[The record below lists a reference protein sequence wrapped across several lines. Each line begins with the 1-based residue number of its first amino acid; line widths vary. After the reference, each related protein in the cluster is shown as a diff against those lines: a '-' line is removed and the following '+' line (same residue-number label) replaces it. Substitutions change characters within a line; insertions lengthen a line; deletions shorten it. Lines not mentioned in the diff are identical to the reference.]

1 LLQPDPATNDPRGTV
16 ACLLAGDINIQER
29 SDPRAVFA
37 NIRETLT
44 AADVLFGNLEGCLYR
59 PGENDIPVKEF
70 WQHSDVSMIL
80 ALMSAG
86 FDAVGCANN
95 VMFGEEPMLSTLRV
109 LDKAAIAHCGAGK
122 DRKAARAPAILERHG
137 IRIGLLQFTAR
148 VEAAEQIARDD
159 HPGVAAFDALRDDD
173 LAEIQEDVRTVRS
186 QVDFLIVSH
195 HLRRSGSTDIEPYQ
209 REFAHRCIDSG
220 ANLVFGHGGHMN
232 QGIERWKGVPIF
244 HCVGPLA
251 FDWWRMD
258 TYKDGLVVRVRIV
271 PGGPPIVTA
280 LLVHRD
286 EENNPYFRDPR
297 TTEGLRQLD
306 ELRRLSPGVQL
317 SVGEGEIVLD

>member
-1 LLQPDPATNDPRGTV
+1 MNDARGTV

-29 SDPRAVFA
+29 SDPRSVFA

-59 PGENDIPVKEF
+59 PGENDIPGKEF

-80 ALMSAG
+80 ALTSAG

-95 VMFGEEPMLSTLRV
+95 VMFGEEPMLTTLRM
-109 LDKAAIAHCGAGK
+109 LDRAAIAHCGAGK

-148 VEAAEQIARDD
+148 IEAAEQIARDD
-159 HPGVAAFDALRDDD
+159 RPGVAAFDPLRDDD
-173 LAEIQEDVRTVRS
+173 LTEIQEDVQAVRS
-186 QVDFLIVSH
+186 RVDFLIVSH
-195 HLRRSGSTDIEPYQ
+195 HLRRSGSIDIEPYQ

-220 ANLVFGHGGHMN
+220 ADLVFGHGGHVN

-244 HCVGPLA
+244 HCIGPLA
-251 FDWWRMD
+251 CDWWRLD
-258 TYKDGLVVRVRIV
+258 AYKDGLLVRVLIV
-271 PGGPPIVTA
+271 RGGPPIVTA

-286 EENNPYFRDPR
+286 DENNPYFRDPR

>member
-1 LLQPDPATNDPRGTV
+1 MPEPATNDAPGRV
-16 ACLLAGDINIQER
+16 ACLLAGDINIQQR
-29 SDPRAVFA
+29 SDPRSVFA
-37 NIRETLT
+37 NVRETLT
-44 AADVLFGNLEGCLYR
+44 SADVLFGNLEGCLYR
-59 PGENDIPVKEF
+59 PGENDIPGKEF

-80 ALMSAG
+80 ALTSAG

-95 VMFGEEPMLSTLRV
+95 VMFGAEATLNTLRM

-122 DRKAARAPAILERHG
+122 DRKAAWAPAILERRG
-137 IRIGLLQFTAR
+137 IRIGLLQFTAK
-148 VEAAEQIARDD
+148 VQAAEQIASDD
-159 HPGVAAFDALRDDD
+159 RPGVAAFDPLRDDD
-173 LAEIQEDVRTVRS
+173 LTEIQEEVRVVRS

-209 REFAHRCIDSG
+209 REFAYRCIDSG
-220 ANLVFGHGGHMN
+220 ADLVFGHGSHVN

-244 HCVGPLA
+244 HCIGPLA
-251 FDWWRMD
+251 FDWWRLD
-258 TYKDGLVVRVRIV
+258 THKDGLLVRVLITR
-271 PGGPPIVTA
+271 GGPPIVTA

-286 EENNPYFRDPR
+286 NENNPYFMDPR

-306 ELRRLSPGVQL
+306 ELRSRSPGIRL